1 MTILAEQTVMPPTG
15 ADAVAT
21 LRDLVELL
29 ERSRSVVLTNSEDGT
44 RHVLPD
50 SVRDVLRKSLAAMV
64 EHQAVTIAGSNTVL
78 TTQDAAELLGISRP
92 TLVQLLETEKIPY
105 TKPNRH
111 RRILLEDVL
120 AYQRQ
125 LTQNRRRALDAMTAE
140 AAEDDSYRTV
150 NGFTA
155 TR

>member
-1 MTILAEQTVMPPTG
+1 MPPTG

-21 LRDLVELL
+21 LRELVALL
-29 ERSRSVVLTNSEDGT
+29 ETSQNVVLTDSELGK

-50 SVRDVLRKSLAAMV
+50 SVRDVLRKSLAAMI

-78 TTQDAAELLGISRP
+78 TTQDAADLLGISRP
-92 TLVQLLETEKIPY
+92 TLVHLLETEKIPY
-105 TKPNRH
+105 TKPSRH
-111 RRILLEDVL
+111 RRILLEDLL

-125 LTQNRRRALDAMTAE
+125 LAEVRRKGLDAMVAE
-140 AAEDDSYRTV
+140 AAEDDSYRSV

>member
-1 MTILAEQTVMPPTG
+1 M
-15 ADAVAT
+15 AT
-21 LRDLVELL
+21 LRELVELL
-29 ERSRSVVLTNSEDGT
+29 DTSQNVVLADGEDGT
-44 RHVLPD
+44 RHALPD
-50 SVRDVLRKSLAAMV
+50 SVRDVLRKSLAAMID
-64 EHQAVTIAGSNTVL
+64 HQAVTIAGSSTVL

-92 TLVQLLETEKIPY
+92 TLVHLLETEKIPY

-125 LTQNRRRALDAMTAE
+125 LSEVRREGLDAMVAE
-140 AAEDDSYRTV
+140 AAEDDSYRAV
-150 NGFTA
+150 NGFIA

>member
-1 MTILAEQTVMPPTG
+1 MPPTG

-125 LTQNRRRALDAMTAE
+125 LTQNRRLALDAMTAE

>member
-125 LTQNRRRALDAMTAE
+125 LTQNRRLALDAMTAE